1 MLVHE
6 PNGNLPTLN
15 NPRTVDHFYRMYVLP
30 VTTPAKTTNKAIHF
44 ISVASLSL
52 LFNFSLAAVMTRQL
66 SFDYL
71 YSTLVSR
78 PSNKNFS

>member
-44 ISVASLSL
+44 ISVASIVATVQLQ
-52 LFNFSLAAVMTRQL
+52 FSGCNDASA
-66 SFDYL
+66 FI
-71 YSTLVSR
+71 
-78 PSNKNFS
+78 